1 MRGEI
6 PQGEIPR
13 GEIPPDFSIID
24 YQKTKNLKKI
34 YKKTKVQKKRNIF
47 FFKLLK
53 FIQKKKVKI
62 FQKEKWQ
69 KKRKNIF

>member
-13 GEIPPDFSIID
+13 GEIPPDFSIKD
-24 YQKTKNLKKI
+24 YQKTKNIKKI

-47 FFKLLK
+47 FLNYLNLY
-53 FIQKKKVKI
+53 KKK
-62 FQKEKWQ
+62 
-69 KKRKNIF
+69 

>member
-13 GEIPPDFSIID
+13 GEIPPDFSIKD
-24 YQKTKNLKKI
+24 YQKTKNIKKI

-47 FFKLLK
+47 FL
-53 FIQKKKVKI
+53 
-62 FQKEKWQ
+62 
-69 KKRKNIF
+69 NY

>member
-13 GEIPPDFSIID
+13 GEIPPDFSIKD
-24 YQKTKNLKKI
+24 YQKTKNIKKI
-34 YKKTKVQKKRNIF
+34 YKKTKVQKKGIY